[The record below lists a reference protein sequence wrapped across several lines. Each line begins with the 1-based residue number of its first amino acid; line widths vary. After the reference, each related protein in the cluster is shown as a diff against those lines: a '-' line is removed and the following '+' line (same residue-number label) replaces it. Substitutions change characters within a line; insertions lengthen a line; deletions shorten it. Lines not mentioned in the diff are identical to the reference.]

1 MSEVK
6 SKGKLSK
13 PLERERVGA
22 IDAYWEKEELG
33 HKQRGRTSKLRATF
47 GSPAEVQAS
56 GSNRLSAEVSVYN
69 CLAMLNL
76 QAAFATDRNIVG
88 NYSKVATSTLFRFS
102 ILIAL
107 SAN

>member
-56 GSNRLSAEVSVYN
+56 GSNRSEVSVYN